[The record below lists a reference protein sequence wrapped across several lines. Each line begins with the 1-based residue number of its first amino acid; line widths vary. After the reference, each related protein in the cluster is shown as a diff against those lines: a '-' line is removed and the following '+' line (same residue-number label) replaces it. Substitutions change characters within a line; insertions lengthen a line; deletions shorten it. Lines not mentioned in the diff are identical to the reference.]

1 MGDTVRA
8 HVIITGKVQ
17 GVWYRGATQDA
28 AQRIGGLCG
37 WVRNLPSGDVEAVIE
52 GPRRGVEALI
62 SWCRGGGPPRARVDA
77 VDVHWEPPSGNY
89 TTFEVRF

>member
-1 MGDTVRA
+1 MSDTVRA

-17 GVWYRGATQDA
+17 GVWYRGSTQA
-28 AQRIGGLCG
+28 AAERIGGIGG
-37 WVRNLPSGDVEAVIE
+37 WVRNLPGGDVEAVVE
-52 GPRRGVEALI
+52 GDRARVEALI
-62 SWCRGGGPPRARVDA
+62 DWCRQGPPRARVDA